1 MKKEYNLR
9 DKVWIHV
16 GEKNLVEGRVVEII
30 DLEHLNEGH
39 SKDNELYI
47 IEIDT
52 SIDPI
57 YEVRTWE
64 QISPDAKGPIQL
76 FRQASVRSEKR
87 LLAKIGVELP
97 VDDEWLDENDPTPE
111 QINAAIDAAEKAKKD
126 AFTLAEARPKKRT
139 YPPRNK
145 SGARKPK
152 RPTTI

>member
-9 DKVWIHV
+9 DKVWIHI

-39 SKDNELYI
+39 SKDDELYI
-47 IEIDT
+47 IEIET
-52 SIDPI
+52 GIGSI
-57 YEVRTWE
+57 YEVRPFD
-64 QISPDAKGPIQL
+64 QISPDAKGPITL
-76 FRQASVRSEKR
+76 FRDTSIRGEKR

-111 QINAAIDAAEKAKKD
+111 QINAAIDAAEKAQKA
-126 AFTLAEARPKKRT
+126 AFTLAEAKPKKRT

-145 SGARKPK
+145 SNARKPR
-152 RPTTI
+152 RPAV